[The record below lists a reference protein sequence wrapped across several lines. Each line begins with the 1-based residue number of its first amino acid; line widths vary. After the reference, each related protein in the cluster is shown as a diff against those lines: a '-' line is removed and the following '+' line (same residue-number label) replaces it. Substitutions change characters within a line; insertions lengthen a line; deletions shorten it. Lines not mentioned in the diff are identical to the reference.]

1 MKMSNLTGWKDVF
14 SFTLI
19 QTLKSKAFIISYV
32 ILIAIMMVSMPL
44 VRLLT
49 SGGNSD
55 TNSPSPVKKVYVNNK
70 TTLPYMDFKEVLKDE
85 KLSDITF
92 EPMKEDYAVV
102 SSRIEEKEHDSVILT
117 LNESKDQ
124 YSLKF
129 VRATKGPIKESS
141 LRLLSNSISKEF
153 EAFKLNALKIQDE
166 QLAILKAEVKTKVS
180 MAEVN
185 GAEVIKEDTSI
196 SNSEYWFIYGI
207 LFVVMM
213 VNIMASTQIASSIV
227 TEKSTR
233 VLEYLLTSVRPLAL
247 MVGKILS
254 MLTVVLLQITSMMI
268 ILFLSNKVS
277 TLISSS
283 NGETVLSQYLPKNI
297 FQSLNLTNI
306 LFCLILIVLGMIFYA
321 TLAGLAGA
329 CVSRIE
335 EINEGLALFTFA
347 NLIGAYVGMGA
358 AGVLM
363 SSGINGFVI
372 FSFLFP
378 LSSVFLLPGAI
389 LIGKVSLPIVA
400 GAIVIQLIF
409 IMLLFKFVAKV
420 YETLILHNGNTI
432 KIKQLIKIS
441 KTV

>member
-1 MKMSNLTGWKDVF
+1 
-14 SFTLI
+14 
-19 QTLKSKAFIISYV
+19 
-32 ILIAIMMVSMPL
+32 
-44 VRLLT
+44 
-49 SGGNSD
+49 
-55 TNSPSPVKKVYVNNK
+55 
-70 TTLPYMDFKEVLKDE
+70 
-85 KLSDITF
+85 
-92 EPMKEDYAVV
+92 
-102 SSRIEEKEHDSVILT
+102 
-117 LNESKDQ
+117 
-124 YSLKF
+124 
-129 VRATKGPIKESS
+129 
-141 LRLLSNSISKEF
+141 
-153 EAFKLNALKIQDE
+153 
-166 QLAILKAEVKTKVS
+166 
-180 MAEVN
+180 
-185 GAEVIKEDTSI
+185 
-196 SNSEYWFIYGI
+196 
-207 LFVVMM
+207 MM

-254 MLTVVLLQITSMMI
+254 MLTVVVLQIISMMI

-283 NGETVLSQYLPKNI
+283 NGETVLAQLLPKNI
-297 FQSLNLTNI
+297 FQNLNLTNI

-335 EINEGLALFTFA
+335 EINEGLALFSFA
-347 NLIGAYVGMGA
+347 NLIGAYIGMGA
-358 AGVLM
+358 ASVLM
-363 SSGINGFVI
+363 ASGLNAFVI

-400 GAIVIQLIF
+400 GAIVVQLIF

-432 KIKQLIKIS
+432 KIKELIKIS